1 MALCLAKE
9 QNAGKELKT
18 MNNKD
23 ILLSVPDTDGKDILI
38 DCLIHRLK
46 YLSELRKQKHKKS

>member
-1 MALCLAKE
+1 
-9 QNAGKELKT
+9 